1 MSQPLFIF
9 TVAAYVAAAVVIA
22 LDLLVWRPF

>member
-1 MSQPLFIF
+1 MNLRTTALHF
-9 TVAAYVAAAVVIA
+9 TYIGATVVIA

>member
-1 MSQPLFIF
+1 MNLRTTALFLTYIGA
-9 TVAAYVAAAVVIA
+9 TVVIA

>member
-1 MSQPLFIF
+1 VNFRTTALFL
-9 TVAAYVAAAVVIA
+9 AYIGGAVVIA